1 MRKRLFVNGILALV
15 VVAAAVGTYFTVHST
30 KSSASTTQIYATA
43 TRANVLSS
51 VTSTGNVEAPTDL
64 SLSFQQSGQVTSVLV
79 SVGQHVVAN
88 QALATVDDT
97 ADRMSLASA
106 QAGLVSA
113 QASLAGL
120 IRGETPIEREQDAMG
135 AVSASQGITQAQQ
148 GVTDAQQL
156 AASDSTKFQASVA
169 QAQQALTSAQA
180 NVTSA
185 QTGVGQAESALSTLQ
200 STADPGHPIGAST
213 DALTTRYEIVQVH
226 CGTTSGQSQSL
237 DATPAATITSYDGVT
252 CAQASN
258 LLNFV
263 KSVQSAQSSVSQAQS
278 AVTQA
283 QAALTSAEQEQS
295 SGEMQDQ
302 QSIQKAQDQLTTAQT
317 QYQTTLV
324 GNAVKE
330 EPPKPEQLAEAQ
342 ASIVAAQAQFQTAQ
356 KNESET
362 TLRAPVAGVVAAVNG
377 LVGQQSGSGGG
388 SSSSSSSGGSSA
400 SSGASSGASSSS
412 ASSSSGSAF
421 IELTDVNLLEVK
433 VGFTETDAPNVH
445 VGQAATITLD
455 ALPNQTF
462 TGHVIELD
470 TDSTLVSNVVTYYAV
485 ISFDTRPTGVKPGM
499 TASVNVVL
507 QNVNDAITLPTSAVS
522 TTGTTETVTVKA
534 KDGTVSSKL
543 ITIGLRGDNAVQIIS
558 GLNVGDQVVE
568 TSTAS
573 TGSSSILGRFGG
585 GGLGGGLGGGGGGF
599 GGGGGGRGGG

>member
-1 MRKRLFVNGILALV
+1 MRKRLFLNGILALV
-15 VVAAAVGTYFTVHST
+15 VLAAAVGTYFTVRST

-64 SLSFQQSGQVTSVLV
+64 SLSFQQSGQVTSILV

-97 ADRMSLASA
+97 ADAMALSSA
-106 QAGLVSA
+106 QAGLTSA

-120 IRGETPIEREQDAMG
+120 IQGETPIERQQDAMG
-135 AVSASQGITQAQQ
+135 VVAASQGITQAQQ
-148 GVTDAQQL
+148 GVTDAQQS
-156 AASDSTKFQASVA
+156 AAADSAKFQASVT
-169 QAQQALTSAQA
+169 QAQQAVTAAQSNLTSAQNA
-180 NVTSA
+180 V
-185 QTGVGQAESALSTLQ
+185 QQAESALSTLQ
-200 STADPGHPIGAST
+200 ATADPGHPIGAST
-213 DALTTRYEIVQVH
+213 DALTTRYEIVQAH
-226 CGTTSGQSQSL
+226 CPTP
-237 DATPAATITSYDGVT
+237 ATPGSTYDGVE
-252 CAQASN
+252 CAQVSN

-263 KSVQSAQSSVSQAQS
+263 KGVQSAQSSVTQAQS

-283 QAALTSAEQEQS
+283 QAGLTSATQAQS

-324 GNAVKE
+324 GNAVKQS
-330 EPPKPEQLAEAQ
+330 PPLPAQLAQSQ
-342 ASIVAAQAQFQTAQ
+342 ASIVSAQAQLQTAQ
-356 KNESET
+356 KNLSET

-388 SSSSSSSGGSSA
+388 GSSSSSSSGGSSA
-400 SSGASSGASSSS
+400 SSGASSSS
-412 ASSSSGSAF
+412 ASSSSSSAF

-470 TDSTLVSNVVTYYAV
+470 TDSTLVSNVVTYYAL
-485 ISFDTRPTGVKPGM
+485 ISFDTTPTGVKPGM

-585 GGLGGGLGGGGGGF
+585 GGLGGGGLGGGGLG